1 MCIRGRIGQR
11 SQTCLGP
18 GLMHPAHRAEAPF
31 HAHRPGTFTLLRLVP
46 RGLRGARGHTVNFGG
61 YGAAGSMGHAEAVSV
76 ARRSPKEGPSQRSAA
91 RALIPLQPQVS
102 LRHTAAGH
110 SDRQPAVAG
119 LVYVLPIAVV
129 ENVGAA
135 VLAVA
140 PFGG

>member
-1 MCIRGRIGQR
+1 
-11 SQTCLGP
+11 
-18 GLMHPAHRAEAPF
+18 
-31 HAHRPGTFTLLRLVP
+31 
-46 RGLRGARGHTVNFGG
+46 
-61 YGAAGSMGHAEAVSV
+61 MGHAEAVSV